1 MVELLVVTSHWP
13 FGLVPEFM
21 DREIHHLADA
31 FDHVRV
37 APMRLKGALNV
48 ELPFN
53 VTIDSTLAQSLSPA
67 SGRHLTKSRQ
77 GVAARNL
84 MRRYP
89 GRAGKDEGRVR
100 DCAHPSWVAQALL
113 ARADRQAVYRWARN
127 VATPSVA
134 YTFWLSSATEG
145 LRAAWPMTPL
155 VSRAHG
161 GDVYGYAHGWD
172 SIPYQGSR
180 VHAADKVACVSSDAE
195 AYLSARYPMQHEKIV
210 VRRLGVADL
219 GGIAHRDLGPT
230 IRVLSVSSIN
240 STKRVDSILSALRQL
255 TRMGHTVDW
264 DHFGDGPQRHLIEAG
279 LRNSPSLLRAKLH
292 GHVDLST
299 VHRGMIAGGHHVFVN
314 FSRSEGVPV
323 SIIEAQCV
331 GLPVVATDVGGSTEA
346 APRHLNEFVSV
357 GASPQDAADA
367 ILRALARN
375 PNEAHARR
383 THWAENF
390 DSESVYPA
398 FANEL
403 LIMAGDGRD
412 SRS

>member
-1 MVELLVVTSHWP
+1 
-13 FGLVPEFM
+13 M

-113 ARADRQAVYRWARN
+113 SRADRQAVYRWAQS
-127 VATPSVA
+127 VPPPSVA
-134 YTFWLSSATEG
+134 YTFWLSAAAEG
-145 LRAAWPMTPL
+145 LRVAWPATPL
-155 VSRAHG
+155 LSRAHG

-172 SIPYQGSR
+172 SIPYQGLR
-180 VHAADKVACVSSDAE
+180 VRAADRIACVSNDGM
-195 AYLSARYPMQHEKIV
+195 AYLSERFPKQREKIV

-219 GGIAHRDLGPT
+219 GGVAHQELGPT

-240 STKRVDSILSALRQL
+240 RTKRVDSILDALSQL
-255 TRMGHTVDW
+255 ANMGHTVEW
-264 DHFGDGPQRHLIEAG
+264 EHFGDGPQRHSIEDE
-279 LRNSPSLLRAKLH
+279 LRRTSPLLRAKLH
-292 GHVDLST
+292 GHVDLAM
-299 VHRGMIAGGHHVFVN
+299 VHRGILNGGHHVLVN
-314 FSRSEGVPV
+314 LSKSEGVPV

-357 GASPQDAADA
+357 GASPQEAADA
-367 ILRALARN
+367 ILRALDHD
-375 PNEAHARR
+375 PNEAYARR
-383 THWAENF
+383 EHWAMNF
-390 DSESVYPA
+390 DSEVVYPA
-398 FANEL
+398 FATEL
-403 LIMAGDGRD
+403 LAMACDGRG
-412 SRS
+412 